1 MRRDFN
7 GSIQLGGE
15 HATEEEK
22 RSWEEDEKDISNI
35 THPFSGS
42 ERNRLFLSS
51 HGESFQDV
59 SGISG
64 VDSPSDGRVSVWL
77 DMDRDG
83 RHDLAVVNSNRP
95 LLQLYRNRTGDADHK
110 ANSFIA
116 LKFVGGNDAA
126 EASQQFSN
134 RNGFGTRVVVQTGD
148 RQITREHFCGQGFAG
163 QNSSTML
170 IGLGDVTTID
180 QLSVTWPSGIE
191 QRFSDLA
198 TGKLVVLIEREAET
212 LLPPS
217 SKPGS
222 SSPGIT
228 VTDYRQVPIDTSRA
242 GKFTA
247 ARQNGA
253 PPPNLSPAEL
263 AAAAEASTDSVR
275 ADDSE
280 LVVLTTM
287 ASWCTSCAKHQPMLK
302 DMSRQFEA
310 SDVAFVGFAGD
321 PEDPAD
327 DLRGFITRLNI
338 DYPVAADPDAS
349 LRSTVEAILNSGDGA
364 DVLPS
369 TILLNGRGQVVATHS
384 GIPTAS
390 EIRRHLAAMKLATM
404 KSEPAE

>member
-1 MRRDFN
+1 MCNDFN
-7 GSIQLGGE
+7 GSVQLGSK

-22 RSWEEDEKDISNI
+22 LSWKADEKDLSNI

-51 HGESFQDV
+51 HGESFLDV

-95 LLQLYRNRTGDADHK
+95 LLQLYRNETGDAERQDG
-110 ANSFIA
+110 NFIA
-116 LKFVGGNDAA
+116 LKFVGGNDSA

-134 RNGFGTRVVVQTGD
+134 RNGFGTRVVVQAGG

-163 QNSSTML
+163 QNTSTML
-170 IGLGDVTTID
+170 IGLGEATTVE

-191 QRFSDLA
+191 QRVSDVTA
-198 TGKLVVLIEREAET
+198 GKLIVLFERPAAT
-212 LLPPS
+212 TQPPANE
-217 SKPGS
+217 PGS

-228 VTDYRQVPIDTSRA
+228 ITDYRQVPVDTSRA
-242 GKFTA
+242 VQLTA
-247 ARQNGA
+247 SNQDGD
-253 PPPNLSPAEL
+253 PLPNLEPAEL
-263 AAAAEASTDSVR
+263 AVAAEASSNSVR
-275 ADDSE
+275 ADDSK

-287 ASWCTSCAKHQPMLK
+287 ASWCTACAKHQPLLK
-302 DMSRQFEA
+302 EMSKEFEA
-310 SDVAFVGFAGD
+310 SDVSFVGFAGD

-327 DLRGFITRLNI
+327 ELRGFVTKLNI
-338 DYPVAADPDAS
+338 DYPVAADPDAA

-369 TILLNGRGQVVATHS
+369 TILLNSRGEVLATHS

-390 EIRRHLAAMKLATM
+390 EIRRLLATM

>member
-7 GSIQLGGE
+7 GSLQLGGQ

-51 HGESFQDV
+51 HGESFLDV

-95 LLQLYRNRTGDADHK
+95 LLQLYRNKTGDAERSVE
-110 ANSFIA
+110 NFIA

-126 EASQQFSN
+126 EASLQFSN
-134 RNGFGTRVVVQTGD
+134 RNGFGARVVVQAAG

-163 QNSSTML
+163 QNTSTML
-170 IGLGDVTTID
+170 IGLGEATTID
-180 QLSVTWPSGIE
+180 QLSVTWPSGIK
-191 QRFSDLA
+191 QQFSDLA
-198 TGKLVVLIEREAET
+198 AGKLIVLFERPAAT
-212 LLPPS
+212 SQPPATDA
-217 SKPGS
+217 GS
-222 SSPGIT
+222 NSPGIT
-228 VTDYRQVPIDTSRA
+228 VTDYRQVPIGASQA
-242 GKFTA
+242 GQLTA
-247 ARQNGA
+247 GNKNEN
-253 PPPNLSPAEL
+253 PPPNLAPTEL
-263 AAAAEASTDSVR
+263 AAAAESSPSNGRT
-275 ADDSE
+275 DDSK

-287 ASWCTSCAKHQPMLK
+287 ASWCTSCAKHQPLLK
-302 DMSRQFEA
+302 EMSKQFDS
-310 SDVAFVGFAGD
+310 SDVSFVGFAGD

-327 DLRGFITRLNI
+327 DLRGFVTRINI
-338 DYPVAADPDAS
+338 DYPVAAEPNAA

-369 TILLNGRGQVVATHS
+369 TILLNSHGQVLATHR

-390 EIRRHLAAMKLATM
+390 EIRKHLATM

>member
-1 MRRDFN
+1 MRNDFN
-7 GSIQLGGE
+7 GSLQLGGK

-22 RSWEEDEKDISNI
+22 RSWKEDEKDLSNI

-51 HGESFQDV
+51 HGESFLDV

-95 LLQLYRNRTGDADHK
+95 LLQLYRNKTDDADP
-110 ANSFIA
+110 NGNFIA

-126 EASQQFSN
+126 EPSSQFSN
-134 RNGFGTRVVVQTGD
+134 RNGFGTRVVVQAAG

-163 QNSSTML
+163 QNTSTML
-170 IGLGDVTTID
+170 IGLGEATTID

-198 TGKLVVLIEREAET
+198 ADKLIVLFERPAAT
-212 LLPPS
+212 SQPPATES
-217 SKPGS
+217 GS
-222 SSPGIT
+222 NSQGIT
-228 VTDYRQVPIDTSRA
+228 VTDYRQVPIDTPQA
-242 GKFTA
+242 GQLA
-247 ARQNGA
+247 ADDQNDNPPLNLA
-253 PPPNLSPAEL
+253 PSEL
-263 AAAAEASTDSVR
+263 AAAADASSDNVHTEDSKI
-275 ADDSE
+275 
-280 LVVLTTM
+280 VVLTTM
-287 ASWCTSCAKHQPMLK
+287 ASWCTSCAKHQPLLK
-302 DMSRQFEA
+302 EMSKQFDA
-310 SDVAFVGFAGD
+310 SDVSFVGFAGD

-327 DLRGFITRLNI
+327 DLRGFVTRLNI
-338 DYPVAADPDAS
+338 DYPVAAEPAAA

-369 TILLNGRGQVVATHS
+369 TILLNSRGQVLATHS

-390 EIRRHLAAMKLATM
+390 EIREHLATM
-404 KSEPAE
+404 KPESAE

>member
-22 RSWEEDEKDISNI
+22 RSWQEGEKDLSNI

-42 ERNRLFLSS
+42 ERNRLFLNG

-95 LLQLYRNRTGDADHK
+95 LLQLYRNKTGDADRK
-110 ANSFIA
+110 ASNFIA
-116 LKFVGGNDAA
+116 LKFVGGNDSA
-126 EASQQFSN
+126 EASSQFSN
-134 RNGFGTRVVVQTGD
+134 RNGFGARVVVQADG

-163 QNSSTML
+163 QNTSTML
-170 IGLGDVTTID
+170 IGLGDVTMID

-198 TGKLVVLIEREAET
+198 AGKLIVLFERPAET
-212 LLPPS
+212 NQPRAT
-217 SKPGS
+217 KPGNDS
-222 SSPGIT
+222 AGIT
-228 VTDYRQVPIDTSRA
+228 VTDYRQVPIETSPA
-242 GKFTA
+242 TPLTA
-247 ARQNGA
+247 SNPNGDPIPA
-253 PPPNLSPAEL
+253 LTPAEL
-263 AAAAEASTDSVR
+263 AAAAEASPDSVR
-275 ADDSE
+275 ADDSKI
-280 LVVLTTM
+280 VVLTTM
-287 ASWCTSCAKHQPMLK
+287 ASWCASCAKHQPLLK
-302 DMSRQFEA
+302 EMNNEFEA
-310 SDVAFVGFAGD
+310 SDVSFVGFAGD

-369 TILLNGRGQVVATHS
+369 TILLNSRGQVLATHS
-384 GIPTAS
+384 GIPTTS
-390 EIRRHLAAMKLATM
+390 EIRRHLATM